1 MEADIRVLILSPVA
15 FTLVAC
21 LVIPFLPSPKKS
33 TGGLFFVLLTAISTS
48 VAALQVLAGETRGFS
63 LPGGAIF
70 GTISFQIDPLS
81 AWFILA
87 VNLTCLNA
95 AWYGKQYL
103 SSYQNDKSNVSL
115 HWSLYTIFHTAMIM
129 VCSIQ
134 NGFAFLLAW
143 EIMSVTSTM
152 LVLFDHNRFQTLN
165 AGISY
170 LVQMH
175 IAVAFLM
182 IGFIWAWTSSG
193 SFSFDAISSFY
204 HGPRA
209 SWLFAIFFT
218 GFGIKAGFVPL
229 HTWLPH
235 AHPAAPSHISGAM
248 SGIMAK
254 MGIYGILR
262 MCMYLVDDLPA
273 AGAAILALS
282 VITAFYGILS
292 AAIHRDYKR
301 VLAFSTIENIGI
313 IGMGIGLGTIGKGIG
328 NQSLMVLGF
337 SAALLHLFNH
347 SLYKSLLF
355 FAAGNVYRF
364 THTRN
369 MEHLGGLIK
378 KIPATAFFFLCG
390 AIAICGLPP
399 FSGFISKFLLFKA
412 LLTGIS
418 GTNFQLNL
426 LLLSSL
432 IGLALV
438 SGAALLTFGKTF
450 SVIFLGTPRHK
461 SLPSDHERFSFSH
474 FPFFLIIVIL
484 LASGIAPA
492 LVLVPAEKIALT
504 MSGGIHTADEM
515 LAGITPAATRAGI
528 ASLVFVL
535 MAGLVSLIRARFVSL
550 RKVDAGP
557 TWGCG
562 YPAPGR
568 RFQYTGKSFTKT
580 LAGLFFFIT
589 SEEKKYTAIEP
600 GSAFPVNR
608 AYTSAYAE
616 FFEKNVINRISNLLL
631 NSLNYF
637 TFIHNGRVQ
646 MYILYGLIF
655 MLLIIVATFS
665 QVI

>member
-1 MEADIRVLILSPVA
+1 MEADIRALMLSPVA
-15 FTLVAC
+15 FTLIAC
-21 LVIPFLPSPKKS
+21 LVIPFLSPSKKS
-33 TGGLFFVLLTAISTS
+33 AGGLFFVLLTAISTS
-48 VAALQVLAGETRGFS
+48 VVALQALTGEARGFS
-63 LPGGAIF
+63 LAGGAIF
-70 GTISFQIDPLS
+70 GTIPFRIDPLS

-87 VNLTCLNA
+87 VNVTCLNA
-95 AWYGKQYL
+95 AWYGRQYL
-103 SSYQNDKSNVSL
+103 GAYQNQKSNISL
-115 HWSLYTIFHTAMIM
+115 HWSLYTVFHTAMIM

-134 NGFAFLLAW
+134 NSFAFLLAW

-165 AGISY
+165 AGINY

-175 IAVAFLM
+175 IAVVFLM
-182 IGFIWAWTSSG
+182 TGFIWAWTSSG
-193 SFSFDAISSFY
+193 SFTFDAIRSFY
-204 HGPRA
+204 QGPDA
-209 SWLFAIFFT
+209 GWMFAIFFV

-235 AHPAAPSHISGAM
+235 AHPAAPSHISGVM

-262 MCMYLVDDLPA
+262 MCMYLVKDLPA
-273 AGAAILALS
+273 IGAAILGLS

-313 IGMGIGLGTIGKGIG
+313 IGMGVGLGTIGKGIG
-328 NQSLMVLGF
+328 NQPLMILGF

-364 THTRN
+364 THTLN

-390 AIAICGLPP
+390 SIAICGLPP

-426 LLLSSL
+426 LLISSM

-438 SGAALLTFGKTF
+438 SGTALLTFGKSF

-461 SLPSDHERFSFSH
+461 SPPPDHEGFSFLH
-474 FPFFLIIVIL
+474 FPFFLIVLIL
-484 LASGIAPA
+484 LATGIAPA
-492 LVLVPAEKIALT
+492 LVLTPVEKIAQT
-504 MSGGIHTADEM
+504 MSGSIGTHDGM
-515 LAGITPAATRAGI
+515 FAGLTPGVTGAGI

-535 MAGLVSLIRARFVSL
+535 MAGSVYLVRDRLVSQ
-550 RKVDAGP
+550 RKVDTGP

-562 YPAPGR
+562 YPAPR
-568 RFQYTGKSFTKT
+568 RKFQYTGKSFTKT
-580 LAGLFFFIT
+580 LARLFYFLT
-589 SEEKKYTAIEP
+589 SEEKKYTEIEP
-600 GSAFPVNR
+600 GRVFPANR
-608 AYTSAYAE
+608 SYASAYAE
-616 FFEKNVINRISNLLL
+616 FFEKNVINKISNLLL

-665 QVI
+665 QMM

>member
-1 MEADIRVLILSPVA
+1 MEADIRALVLSPVV

-21 LVIPFLPSPKKS
+21 LVIPFLPFSKKS
-33 TGGLFFVLLTAISTS
+33 AGGVFFVLLTAISTS
-48 VAALQVLAGETRGFS
+48 VAAVQALTGETSGFS
-63 LPGGAIF
+63 LAGGAVF
-70 GTISFQIDPLS
+70 GTVSFRIDPLS

-87 VNLTCLNA
+87 VNLTCFNA

-103 SSYQNDKSNVSL
+103 SSYHNEKSNVSL
-115 HWSLYTIFHTAMIM
+115 HWSLYTVFHTAMIM

-143 EIMSVTSTM
+143 EVMSVTSTM
-152 LVLFDHNRFQTLN
+152 LVLFDHQRFQTLN
-165 AGISY
+165 AGINY

-175 IAVAFLM
+175 IAVVFLM
-182 IGFIWAWTSSG
+182 IGFIWAWTSTG
-193 SFSFDAISSFY
+193 SFSFDAIRSFY
-204 HGPRA
+204 HGPHA
-209 SWLFAIFFT
+209 GWLFAIFFT

-235 AHPAAPSHISGAM
+235 AHPAAPSHVSGAM
-248 SGIMAK
+248 SGIMVK

-262 MCMYLVDDLPA
+262 MSMYLVHDLPA

-301 VLAFSTIENIGI
+301 VLAFSTIENVGI

-328 NQSLMVLGF
+328 NQPLMVLGF

-347 SLYKSLLF
+347 SLFKSLLF

-418 GTNFQLNL
+418 GTNFQLTL
-426 LLLSSL
+426 LLISSL

-438 SGAALLTFGKTF
+438 SGAALLTFGKSF

-461 SLPSDHERFSFSH
+461 SLPSNAERFSFFH
-474 FPFFLIIVIL
+474 FPFLFIILTL

-492 LVLVPAEKIALT
+492 LLLVPIEKIVQT
-504 MSGGIHTADEM
+504 MSESIVAPNRIVAE
-515 LAGITPAATRAGI
+515 ITPAATGAGI
-528 ASLVFVL
+528 ASLVFL
-535 MAGLVSLIRARFVSL
+535 MVAGSVYALRTRFVSQ
-550 RKVDAGP
+550 RKVGAEP

-580 LAGLFFFIT
+580 LARLFYFIT

-600 GSAFPVNR
+600 GRAFPANR
-608 AYTSAYAE
+608 SYASTYAE
-616 FFEKNVINRISNLLL
+616 FFEKNIINRISNVLL

-665 QVI
+665 QWI